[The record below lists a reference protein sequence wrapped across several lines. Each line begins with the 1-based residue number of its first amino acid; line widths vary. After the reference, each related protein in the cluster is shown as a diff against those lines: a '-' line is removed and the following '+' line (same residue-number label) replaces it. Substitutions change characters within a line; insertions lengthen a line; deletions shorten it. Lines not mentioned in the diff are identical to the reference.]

1 MQVGSS
7 SASLLSAGGI
17 WAQVQQQQ
25 AQRTADQ
32 AEQRAQALQ
41 ARARE
46 AQTEADRAQEGA
58 RSLKVQSEQAQ
69 GEAVSA
75 RQGLEAMSALG
86 EVEGNLDGL
95 RSQIAKVLALPAGG
109 EPLVPVVN
117 TSGQQTGTLVSVTA

>member
-7 SASLLSAGGI
+7 SASLPSSGI

-95 RSQIAKVLALPAGG
+95 RSQIAKVLALPAG
-109 EPLVPVVN
+109 EPLAPVVN